1 MDINDFDRLSSKYLG
16 PKGWS
21 VNNRNN
27 RLHVKDN
34 NNIMRLRVDPPD
46 KHTPYNHLHIYDKNG
61 KPLDSNWK
69 PVGRRD
75 PEAHIR
81 IKEDKK

>member
-34 NNIMRLRVDPPD
+34 NNIMRLRVI
-46 KHTPYNHLHIYDKNG
+46 HLISIHLIIIYIYMIRMVNH
-61 KPLDSNWK
+61 
-69 PVGRRD
+69 
-75 PEAHIR
+75 
-81 IKEDKK
+81 